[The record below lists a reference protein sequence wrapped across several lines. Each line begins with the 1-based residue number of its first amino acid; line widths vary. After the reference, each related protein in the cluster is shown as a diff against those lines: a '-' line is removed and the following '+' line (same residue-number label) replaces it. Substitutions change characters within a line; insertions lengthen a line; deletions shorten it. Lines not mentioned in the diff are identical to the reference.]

1 MIIRVS
7 CITDERVS
15 VWMVKKQWFLVE
27 RVFQLAM
34 LKNWVQLILLKFVTI
49 INVMFKTLF
58 NWIKDVIS
66 ESICSFRQCFLWQQV
81 TIFIVIK
88 HVRTNVSQTTIR
100 WHGVVIVRRF
110 NYLRKQSWYMCICI
124 YFVESTICST
134 RANVCVRPSPRL
146 SFMTIPIVICSV
158 VVFLFIVYALVHYLK
173 ERRRPT
179 ISTTSIDFRRL
190 RDERFNDSDIWKKI
204 TRYLH

>member
-1 MIIRVS
+1 M
-7 CITDERVS
+7 
-15 VWMVKKQWFLVE
+15 
-27 RVFQLAM
+27 
-34 LKNWVQLILLKFVTI
+34 
-49 INVMFKTLF
+49 
-58 NWIKDVIS
+58 
-66 ESICSFRQCFLWQQV
+66 
-81 TIFIVIK
+81 IK

-190 RDERFNDSDIWKKI
+190 REERFNDSDIWKKNYTLPALTKNNHMFYFI
-204 TRYLH
+204 NSIKMINLFSFSVKFVYLNWNIADVILE